1 MKFTIIV
8 VSLNAGEELKR
19 TVDSILAQQFY
30 DYEILIKD
38 GESKDGSLE
47 LLQESEKIRI
57 ISQKDTSIY
66 DAMNQAVIEAKGE
79 YYLFLNCGDYFYNSE
94 VLSTVAEFIQKKNSL
109 DGNATRIFYGDLYRR
124 TQGLIDSCAHTITDF
139 VCYRNIP
146 CHQVCF
152 YDRALFEQRGYDLT
166 YPVRADYEHFLWCRY
181 AQKAECHYIPVVV
194 ASYEGGGFSETKENL
209 KKADLEH
216 KVITKKYLGGKCY
229 WYRLAMILTLQPLRK
244 RIAKSKHLSGLY
256 QKLKKLCYQK
266 ERKSL

>member
-124 TQGLIDSCAHTITDF
+124 TQGLIDSCAHTI
-139 VCYRNIP
+139 R
-146 CHQVCF
+146 Q
-152 YDRALFEQRGYDLT
+152 L
-166 YPVRADYEHFLWCRY
+166 
-181 AQKAECHYIPVVV
+181 
-194 ASYEGGGFSETKENL
+194 L
-209 KKADLEH
+209 K
-216 KVITKKYLGGKCY
+216 I
-229 WYRLAMILTLQPLRK
+229 
-244 RIAKSKHLSGLY
+244 
-256 QKLKKLCYQK
+256 
-266 ERKSL
+266 